1 MEEPPSEAVRWE
13 RGGARDDGRAYHAL
27 TSGAD
32 FRDKDLDSGVPPGR
46 KHPAESAPSPLT
58 SPRSHLPF
66 VLPNP
71 FAPDEPPSA
80 PDPEQL
86 PLGMFEGVP
95 LVPMETLGPDDEIVI
110 VPVREPPVC
119 GEWSYDDS
127 ELEEPKFVA
136 RRVDGVAAPTTKAT
150 PIMPIRATV
159 DSRTAAARAEA
170 SEPARPQHV
179 PPRPDAAPSR
189 ANRPTIEAL
198 RLAFEQTPGDTVRA
212 LAYIAALEK
221 KGDAE
226 TALTVLDRAEAAG
239 ADAFGV
245 ACARAS
251 ALGARLRY
259 ADAEKMIKAAAKLR
273 PDAAEV
279 LLQTGILACR
289 RARWRDAVEPLQ
301 RGVALQP
308 DNAMAHYFIGEALN
322 HTDDLPGALAAYER
336 ASELE
341 PDHWRA
347 LKGVGIVLDRLG
359 RSSDAAAYYRRAR
372 DAQRA

>member
-1 MEEPPSEAVRWE
+1 MKRDPFDHPEAI
-13 RGGARDDGRAYHAL
+13 
-27 TSGAD
+27 
-32 FRDKDLDSGVPPGR
+32 
-46 KHPAESAPSPLT
+46 
-58 SPRSHLPF
+58 
-66 VLPNP
+66 
-71 FAPDEPPSA
+71 SA

-95 LVPMETLGPDDEIVI
+95 LVPLETIGPDDEIVV

-127 ELEEPKFVA
+127 ELEEPRFVA
-136 RRVDGVAAPTTKAT
+136 RRIDGVPVPTSRAT
-150 PIMPIRATV
+150 PVMPIRTTL
-159 DSRTAAARAEA
+159 DARAA
-170 SEPARPQHV
+170 V
-179 PPRPDAAPSR
+179 APTR

-221 KGDAE
+221 KGDAG
-226 TALTVLDRAEAAG
+226 TALTVLDDAEAAG
-239 ADAFGV
+239 ADAFGI

-251 ALGARLRY
+251 ALGAKLRY
-259 ADAEKMIKAAAKLR
+259 ADAEQMIKKAAKLR
-273 PDAAEV
+273 PESAEV
-279 LLQTGILACR
+279 LLQVGVLACR
-289 RARWRDAVEPLQ
+289 RGRWRDAVEPLQ
-301 RGVALQP
+301 RGVALEP
-308 DNAMAHYFIGEALN
+308 DNATAHYFIGEALN

-347 LKGVGIVLDRLG
+347 IKGVGIVLDRLG
-359 RSSDAAAYYRRAR
+359 RSDDAAAFYRRAR